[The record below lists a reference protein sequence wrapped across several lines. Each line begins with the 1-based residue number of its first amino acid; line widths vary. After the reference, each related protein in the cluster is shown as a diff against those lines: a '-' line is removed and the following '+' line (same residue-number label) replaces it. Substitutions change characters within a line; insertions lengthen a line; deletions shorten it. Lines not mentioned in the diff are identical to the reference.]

1 MFYETEKN
9 NHGLRF
15 NPFKALV
22 VPRPIG
28 WISTRNAAGELNLA
42 PYSFFNGISD
52 QPPMVAFSVGGRKDT
67 LRNIEET
74 RDCTCSLATMAL
86 CDSMNMSSAA
96 VDADVDEF
104 ALAELETT
112 ACELVSTPRVAA
124 SPAAFECRYWKSLPL
139 PRPNPDK
146 EFCFN
151 LVICEVVG
159 VYIDESFI
167 NDGIVDIARMQPIAR
182 LGYMDYSV
190 VNQESMFT
198 LNRPEVSSDG
208 KRAQISDE
216 PWDGVYR

>member
-1 MFYETEKN
+1 MHYETAKN

-52 QPPMVAFSVGGRKDT
+52 QPPMVTFSVGGRKDT

-86 CDSMNMSSAA
+86 RDSMNLSSAT

-104 ALAELETT
+104 ALAGLET
-112 ACELVSTPRVAA
+112 ADCELVSTPRVAA
-124 SPAAFECRYWKSLPL
+124 SPAAFECRYWKSMPL
-139 PRPNPDK
+139 PRPDPDVD
-146 EFCFN
+146 FCFN
-151 LVICEVVG
+151 LVICEVIG
-159 VYIDESFI
+159 VYIDESYI
-167 NDGIVDIARMQPIAR
+167 KDGIVDIASMQPIAR

-190 VNQESMFT
+190 VNEDSMFT
-198 LNRPEVSSDG
+198 LNRPEVSADG
-208 KRAQISDE
+208 KQAAISGK